1 MEILSVKDSI
11 VAEPSPPT
19 VKKQAQRPDQPR
31 AKKEAPPAESP
42 KTLSKAD
49 EVNLNNLTDG
59 INAFLKKM
67 QYSLQ
72 FVVNKKN
79 GEVTVKVLDE
89 NGKMIRQI
97 PPEGLTSL
105 SMQGEGS
112 GMILN
117 KILG

>member
-19 VKKQAQRPDQPR
+19 VKKQAQKPDQPQ
-31 AKKEAPPAESP
+31 AKKESPPAESP
-42 KTLSKAD
+42 RTLSKAD
-49 EVNLNNLTDG
+49 EVNVKNMADG
-59 INAFLKKM
+59 INDFLKKM

-72 FVVNKKN
+72 FVVDKKN

-89 NGKMIRQI
+89 NGKLIRQI
-97 PPEGLTSL
+97 PPEGLRSL
-105 SMQGEGS
+105 TQGEGS